1 MSVFDQQSTRKPPI
15 SQIGA
20 VLWLRTNLF
29 SSWIN
34 SALTLASL
42 YLLYIMIPPL
52 LDWMIFNASF
62 SFGTVNLFGF
72 DIKFSEA
79 MATNQNCGREGACWP
94 YIYEKLYM
102 YTYGF
107 YPRTETWRP
116 NIVFGLT
123 ALLFVIVPL
132 VKHYK
137 HKNRVTLSLIILYPI
152 VSYILIAGLFNEP
165 KLADSPLASGSYFE
179 QLAWNINVIGYEFL
193 PNVSTDQWGGLLLT
207 LIIASVGILVS
218 FPIGV
223 LLALGRQSDLKV
235 IKLFCTLFIE
245 FIRAVPLIT
254 ILFMASFVLPLF
266 LESGNYFDKLLRAL
280 IGIAL
285 FQAAYFAEVVRGG
298 LQAIPRG
305 QYEAADAI
313 GLSYFQKNLLII
325 LPQALKISIPN
336 IVGSSISLFK
346 DTTLVLI
353 IGLFD
358 MLAMVNLTS
367 NDPYWL
373 GRETEGFVFVTIVM
387 WAILYTMSRYS
398 RKLELR
404 FNTENTN

>member
-137 HKNRVTLSLIILYPI
+137 HKNRVTLSLIILYPL
-152 VSYILIAGLFNEP
+152 VSYVLIAGCFGILMP
-165 KLADSPLASGSYFE
+165 
-179 QLAWNINVIGYEFL
+179 
-193 PNVSTDQWGGLLLT
+193 VSTDQWGGLLLT
-207 LIIASVGILVS
+207 LIIASVGIIVS

-223 LLALGRQSDLKV
+223 LLALGRQSNLKV
-235 IKLFCTLFIE
+235 IKLFSTLFIE

-313 GLSYFQKNLLII
+313 GLSYFQKNVLII

>member
-1 MSVFDQQSTRKPPI
+1 MSVYDQQATRKPPI

-20 VLWLRTNLF
+20 ILWLRTNLF

-34 SALTLASL
+34 TVLTATSL
-42 YLLYIMIPPL
+42 YFLYLMIPPL

-62 SFGTVNLFGF
+62 SFGTINFFGF
-72 DIKFSEA
+72 DIKFSEE
-79 MATNQNCGREGACWP
+79 MATNSNCGRVGACWP

-123 ALLFVIVPL
+123 ALLFVIIPL
-132 VKHYK
+132 VKNYK
-137 HKNRVTLSLIILYPI
+137 YKNRVILSLIVIYPI
-152 VSYILIAGLFNEP
+152 VSYVLISGGFGL
-165 KLADSPLASGSYFE
+165 
-179 QLAWNINVIGYEFL
+179 L
-193 PNVSTDQWGGLLLT
+193 PVVETHLWGGLLLT
-207 LIIASVGILVS
+207 LVIASVGIIVS

-223 LLALGRQSDLKV
+223 FLALGRQSELRI
-235 IKLFCTLFIE
+235 IKLFSTLFIE
-245 FIRAVPLIT
+245 FVRAVPLIT

-266 LESGNYFDKLLRAL
+266 LEPGNNSIDKLLRAL
-280 IGIAL
+280 VGIAL

-313 GLSYFQKNLLII
+313 GLSYFQKNALIV

-353 IGLFD
+353 IGLLD
-358 MLAMVNLTS
+358 MLAMVGLTTA
-367 NDPYWL
+367 DPYWL
-373 GRETEGFVFVTIVM
+373 GRETEGYVFVTIVM
-387 WAILYTMSRYS
+387 WVMLYSMSRYS

>member
-1 MSVFDQQSTRKPPI
+1 MSVYDQQATRKPPI

-20 VLWLRTNLF
+20 ILWLRTNLF

-34 SALTLASL
+34 TVLTATSL
-42 YLLYIMIPPL
+42 YFLYLMIPPL
-52 LDWMIFNASF
+52 LDWMFFNASF
-62 SFGTVNLFGF
+62 SFGTINFFGF
-72 DIKFSEA
+72 DIKFSEE
-79 MATNQNCGREGACWP
+79 MATNSNCGRVGACWP

-123 ALLFVIVPL
+123 ALLFVIIPL
-132 VKHYK
+132 VKNYK
-137 HKNRVTLSLIILYPI
+137 YKNRVILSLIVIYPI
-152 VSYILIAGLFNEP
+152 VSYVLISGGFGLLTVVETH
-165 KLADSPLASGSYFE
+165 L
-179 QLAWNINVIGYEFL
+179 
-193 PNVSTDQWGGLLLT
+193 WGGLLLT
-207 LIIASVGILVS
+207 LVIASVGIIVS

-223 LLALGRQSDLKV
+223 LLALGRQSELRV
-235 IKLFCTLFIE
+235 IKLFSILFIE
-245 FIRAVPLIT
+245 FVRAVPLIT

-266 LESGNYFDKLLRAL
+266 LEPGNNSIDKLLRAL
-280 IGIAL
+280 VGISL

-313 GLSYFQKNLLII
+313 GLSYFQKNALIV

-353 IGLFD
+353 IGLLD
-358 MLAMVNLTS
+358 MLAMVGLTTA
-367 NDPYWL
+367 DPYWL
-373 GRETEGFVFVTIVM
+373 GRETEGYVFVTIVM
-387 WAILYTMSRYS
+387 WVMLYSMSRYS

>member
-20 VLWLRTNLF
+20 VLWLKTNLF

-34 SALTLASL
+34 SLLTLASV

-137 HKNRVTLSLIILYPI
+137 HKNRVTLSLIILYPL
-152 VSYILIAGLFNEP
+152 VSYVLIAGGFGILMP
-165 KLADSPLASGSYFE
+165 
-179 QLAWNINVIGYEFL
+179 
-193 PNVSTDQWGGLLLT
+193 VSTDQWGGLLLT
-207 LIIASVGILVS
+207 LIIASVGIIVS

-223 LLALGRQSDLKV
+223 LLALGRQSNLKV
-235 IKLFCTLFIE
+235 IKLFSTLFIE

-313 GLSYFQKNLLII
+313 GLSYFQKNILII

>member
-137 HKNRVTLSLIILYPI
+137 HKNRVTLSLIILYPL
-152 VSYILIAGLFNEP
+152 VSYVLIVGGFGILMP
-165 KLADSPLASGSYFE
+165 
-179 QLAWNINVIGYEFL
+179 
-193 PNVSTDQWGGLLLT
+193 VSTDQWGGLLLT
-207 LIIASVGILVS
+207 LIIASVGIIVS

-223 LLALGRQSDLKV
+223 LLALGRQSNLKV
-235 IKLFCTLFIE
+235 IKLFSTLFIE

-313 GLSYFQKNLLII
+313 GLSYFQKNVLIV

-353 IGLFD
+353 IGLMD
-358 MLAMVNLTS
+358 MLAMVGLTTA
-367 NDPYWL
+367 DPYWL
-373 GRETEGFVFVTIVM
+373 GRETEGYVFVTIVM
-387 WAILYTMSRYS
+387 WVMLYSMSRYS
-398 RKLELR
+398 KKLELR
-404 FNTENTN
+404 FNTENKN

>member
-1 MSVFDQQSTRKPPI
+1 MSVYDQQATRKPPI

-20 VLWLRTNLF
+20 ILWLRTNLF

-34 SALTLASL
+34 TALTAASI

-52 LDWMIFNASF
+52 LDWMFFNASF
-62 SFGTVNLFGF
+62 SFGTINFFGF

-79 MATNQNCGREGACWP
+79 MATNTNCGREGACWP

-123 ALLFVIVPL
+123 ALLFVIIPL
-132 VKHYK
+132 VKNYK
-137 HKNRVTLSLIILYPI
+137 YKNRVTLSLIVFYPI
-152 VSYILIAGLFNEP
+152 VSYILISGGFGL
-165 KLADSPLASGSYFE
+165 
-179 QLAWNINVIGYEFL
+179 L
-193 PNVSTDQWGGLLLT
+193 PVVETHQWGGLLLT
-207 LIIASVGILVS
+207 LIIASVGIIVS

-223 LLALGRQSDLKV
+223 VLALGRQSELRV
-235 IKLFCTLFIE
+235 IKLFSTLFIE

-266 LESGNYFDKLLRAL
+266 LEPGNNSVDKLLRAL
-280 IGIAL
+280 IGISL

-313 GLSYFQKNLLII
+313 GLSYFQKNALIV

-353 IGLFD
+353 IGLLD
-358 MLAMVNLTS
+358 MLAMVGLTTA
-367 NDPYWL
+367 DPYWL
-373 GRETEGFVFVTIVM
+373 GRETEGYVFVTIVM
-387 WAILYTMSRYS
+387 WVMLYSMSRYS

>member
-34 SALTLASL
+34 SALTIASL

-132 VKHYK
+132 LKHYK
-137 HKNRVTLSLIILYPI
+137 YKNRVTLSLIILYPLA
-152 VSYILIAGLFNEP
+152 SYVLIAGGFGVLMP
-165 KLADSPLASGSYFE
+165 
-179 QLAWNINVIGYEFL
+179 
-193 PNVSTDQWGGLLLT
+193 VSTDQWGGLLLT
-207 LIIASVGILVS
+207 LIIASVGIIVS

-223 LLALGRQSDLKV
+223 LLALGRQSNLKV
-235 IKLFCTLFIE
+235 IKLFSTLFIE

-313 GLSYFQKNLLII
+313 GLSYFQKNILII

>member
-20 VLWLRTNLF
+20 LLWLKTNLF
-29 SSWIN
+29 SSWVN
-34 SALTLASL
+34 SLLTLASL

-137 HKNRVTLSLIILYPI
+137 HKNRVTLSLIILYPL
-152 VSYILIAGLFNEP
+152 VSYVLIAGGFGILMP
-165 KLADSPLASGSYFE
+165 
-179 QLAWNINVIGYEFL
+179 
-193 PNVSTDQWGGLLLT
+193 VSTDQWGGLLLT
-207 LIIASVGILVS
+207 LIIASVGIIVS

-223 LLALGRQSDLKV
+223 LLALGRQSNLKV
-235 IKLFCTLFIE
+235 IKLFSTLFIE

-313 GLSYFQKNLLII
+313 GLSYFQKNVLII

>member
-1 MSVFDQQSTRKPPI
+1 MSVYDKQATRKPPI

-20 VLWLRTNLF
+20 ILWLRTNLF

-34 SALTLASL
+34 TVLTATSL
-42 YLLYIMIPPL
+42 YFLYLMIPPL
-52 LDWMIFNASF
+52 LDWMFFNASF
-62 SFGTVNLFGF
+62 SFGTINFFGF
-72 DIKFSEA
+72 DIKFSEE
-79 MATNQNCGREGACWP
+79 MATNSNCGRVGACWP

-116 NIVFGLT
+116 NLVFGLT
-123 ALLFVIVPL
+123 ALLFVIIPL
-132 VKHYK
+132 VKNYK
-137 HKNRVTLSLIILYPI
+137 YKNRVILSLIVIYPI
-152 VSYILIAGLFNEP
+152 VSYVLISGGFGL
-165 KLADSPLASGSYFE
+165 
-179 QLAWNINVIGYEFL
+179 L
-193 PNVSTDQWGGLLLT
+193 PVVETHLWGGLLLT
-207 LIIASVGILVS
+207 LVIASVGIIVS

-223 LLALGRQSDLKV
+223 LLALGRQSELRV
-235 IKLFCTLFIE
+235 IKLFSILFIE
-245 FIRAVPLIT
+245 FVRAVPLIT

-266 LESGNYFDKLLRAL
+266 LEPGNNSIDKLLRAL
-280 IGIAL
+280 VGISL

-313 GLSYFQKNLLII
+313 GLSYFQKNALIV

-353 IGLFD
+353 IGLLD
-358 MLAMVNLTS
+358 MLAMVGLTTA
-367 NDPYWL
+367 DPYWL
-373 GRETEGFVFVTIVM
+373 GRETEGYVFVTIVM
-387 WAILYTMSRYS
+387 WVMLYSMSRYS

>member
-1 MSVFDQQSTRKPPI
+1 MSVYDQQATRKPPI

-20 VLWLRTNLF
+20 ILWLRTNLF

-34 SALTLASL
+34 TVLTATSL
-42 YLLYIMIPPL
+42 YFLYLMIPPL

-62 SFGTVNLFGF
+62 SFGTINFFGF
-72 DIKFSEA
+72 DIKFSEE
-79 MATNQNCGREGACWP
+79 MATNSNCGRVGACWP

-123 ALLFVIVPL
+123 ALLFVIIPL
-132 VKHYK
+132 VKNYK
-137 HKNRVTLSLIILYPI
+137 YKNRVILSLIVIYPI
-152 VSYILIAGLFNEP
+152 VSYVLISGGFGL
-165 KLADSPLASGSYFE
+165 
-179 QLAWNINVIGYEFL
+179 L
-193 PNVSTDQWGGLLLT
+193 PVVETHLWGGLLLT
-207 LIIASVGILVS
+207 LVIASVGIIVS

-223 LLALGRQSDLKV
+223 FLALGRQSELRV
-235 IKLFCTLFIE
+235 IKLFSILFIE
-245 FIRAVPLIT
+245 FVRAVPLIT

-266 LESGNYFDKLLRAL
+266 LEPGNNSIDKLLRAL
-280 IGIAL
+280 VGIAL

-313 GLSYFQKNLLII
+313 GLSYFQKNALIV

-353 IGLFD
+353 IGLLD
-358 MLAMVNLTS
+358 MLAMVGLTTA
-367 NDPYWL
+367 DPYWL
-373 GRETEGFVFVTIVM
+373 GRETEGYVFVTIVM
-387 WAILYTMSRYS
+387 WVMLYSMSRYS

>member
-20 VLWLRTNLF
+20 LLWLKTNLF

-34 SALTLASL
+34 SLLTLASL

-137 HKNRVTLSLIILYPI
+137 HKNRVTLSLIILYPL
-152 VSYILIAGLFNEP
+152 VSYILIAGGFGILTP
-165 KLADSPLASGSYFE
+165 
-179 QLAWNINVIGYEFL
+179 
-193 PNVSTDQWGGLLLT
+193 VSTDQWGGLLLT
-207 LIIASVGILVS
+207 LIIASVGIIVS

-223 LLALGRQSDLKV
+223 LLALGRQSNLKV
-235 IKLFCTLFIE
+235 IKLFSTLFIE

-313 GLSYFQKNLLII
+313 GLSYFQKNILII

-404 FNTENTN
+404 FNTDNTN

>member
-34 SALTLASL
+34 SALTIASL

-132 VKHYK
+132 LKHYK
-137 HKNRVTLSLIILYPI
+137 YKNRVTLSLIILYPLA
-152 VSYILIAGLFNEP
+152 SYVLIAGGFGVLMP
-165 KLADSPLASGSYFE
+165 
-179 QLAWNINVIGYEFL
+179 
-193 PNVSTDQWGGLLLT
+193 VSTDQWGGLLLT
-207 LIIASVGILVS
+207 LIIASVGIIVS

-223 LLALGRQSDLKV
+223 LLALGRQSNLKV
-235 IKLFCTLFIE
+235 IKLFSTLFIE

-313 GLSYFQKNLLII
+313 GLSYFQKNILII

-373 GRETEGFVFVTIVM
+373 GRETEGFVFVTIIM

>member
-1 MSVFDQQSTRKPPI
+1 MPVFDQQSTRKPPI

-20 VLWLRTNLF
+20 ILWLKTNLF
-29 SSWIN
+29 STWIN
-34 SALTLASL
+34 TALTAASI

-52 LDWMIFNASF
+52 LDWMFFNASF

-116 NIVFGLT
+116 NTVFALT
-123 ALLFVIVPL
+123 GLLFVIVPL
-132 VKHYK
+132 VKNYK
-137 HKNRVTLSLIILYPI
+137 HKNRVTLSLIILYPR
-152 VSYILIAGLFNEP
+152 VSYVLIAGGFGLLMP
-165 KLADSPLASGSYFE
+165 
-179 QLAWNINVIGYEFL
+179 
-193 PNVSTDQWGGLLLT
+193 VSTDQWGGLLLT
-207 LIIASVGILVS
+207 LIIASVGIIVS

-235 IKLFCTLFIE
+235 IKLFSTLFIE

-313 GLSYFQKNLLII
+313 GLSYFQKNVLIV

-387 WAILYTMSRYS
+387 WTILYTMSRYS
-398 RKLELR
+398 KKLELR